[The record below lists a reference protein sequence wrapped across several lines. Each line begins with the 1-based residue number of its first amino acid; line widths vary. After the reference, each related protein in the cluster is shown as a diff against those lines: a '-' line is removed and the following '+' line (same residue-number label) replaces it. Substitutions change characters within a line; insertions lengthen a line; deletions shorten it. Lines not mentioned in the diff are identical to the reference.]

1 VDKGVSK
8 VAAKENELAAVNAKR
23 KPLKIVLLLFVFL
36 VAGSVFARLVQLYWP
51 SIKHQLYTSEALY
64 QTSNPELQA
73 LFSQEVEQK
82 SVVRLGWQDLLPE
95 QEEATL
101 RRYQSGNDTS
111 DLSPTQIGTVQSI
124 TNQLLL
130 SIQASSDEN
139 YISALHS
146 TNIVHTILGKAIS
159 ISGFIVP
166 IEVNEDRTLQSFF
179 VVPYYGA
186 CIHFPPPPPNQII
199 FVQLPDGFA
208 HHNLADA
215 FTLTGILEPGMFE
228 DPLGT
233 SAYILNV
240 YDIEAYHGQPDDFRA
255 H

>member
-1 VDKGVSK
+1 VSK
-8 VAAKENELAAVNAKR
+8 VTAKDKRQAAINAKR
-23 KPLKIVLLLFVFL
+23 KPLKTVLLLLLFL

-51 SIKHQLYTSEALY
+51 SIKHQFTTSEALY
-64 QTSNPELQA
+64 QTSTPKLQA
-73 LFSQEVEQK
+73 LFSQEIEQK
-82 SVVRLGWQDLLPE
+82 SVLRLSWQDLLPE

-101 RRYQSGNDTS
+101 RQYQSGNAAS
-111 DLSPTQIGTVQSI
+111 ELSPAQIGTVQSI

-139 YISALHS
+139 YKSALHS
-146 TNIVHTILGKAIS
+146 TNIVQTVLGKAIS

-215 FTLTGILEPGMFE
+215 FTLTGILEQGMFE

-233 SAYILNV
+233 SAYTLNV
-240 YDIEAYHGQPDDFRA
+240 YDIKAYHGQPDDFRA

>member
-1 VDKGVSK
+1 MSK
-8 VAAKENELAAVNAKR
+8 VTAKDKRQAAINAKR
-23 KPLKIVLLLFVFL
+23 KPLKTVLLLLLFL

-51 SIKHQLYTSEALY
+51 SIKHQFTTSEALY
-64 QTSNPELQA
+64 QTSTPKLQA

-82 SVVRLGWQDLLPE
+82 SVLRLGWQDLLPE

-101 RRYQSGNDTS
+101 RQYQSGNAAS
-111 DLSPTQIGTVQSI
+111 ELSPAQIGTVQSI

-139 YISALHS
+139 YKSALHS
-146 TNIVHTILGKAIS
+146 TNIVQTVLGKAIS

-166 IEVNEDRTLQSFF
+166 IAVNEDRTLQSFF

-215 FTLTGILEPGMFE
+215 FTLTGILEQGMFE

-233 SAYILNV
+233 SAYTLNV
-240 YDIEAYHGQPDDFRA
+240 YDIKAYHGQPDDFRA

>member
-1 VDKGVSK
+1 MSK
-8 VAAKENELAAVNAKR
+8 VTAKDKRQAAINAKR
-23 KPLKIVLLLFVFL
+23 KPLKTVLLLLLFL

-51 SIKHQLYTSEALY
+51 SIKHQFTTSEALY
-64 QTSNPELQA
+64 QTSTPKLQA
-73 LFSQEVEQK
+73 LFSQEIEQK
-82 SVVRLGWQDLLPE
+82 SVVRLSWQDLLPE

-101 RRYQSGNDTS
+101 RQYQSGNAAS
-111 DLSPTQIGTVQSI
+111 ELSPAQIGTVQSI

-139 YISALHS
+139 YKSALHS
-146 TNIVHTILGKAIS
+146 TNIVQTVLGKAIS

-215 FTLTGILEPGMFE
+215 FTLTGILEQGMFE

-233 SAYILNV
+233 SAYTLNV
-240 YDIEAYHGQPDDFRA
+240 YDIKAYHGQPDDFRA

>member
-8 VAAKENELAAVNAKR
+8 VTAKDKRQAAINAKR
-23 KPLKIVLLLFVFL
+23 KPLKTVLLLLLFL

-51 SIKHQLYTSEALY
+51 SIKHQFTTSEALY
-64 QTSNPELQA
+64 QTSTPRLQA

-82 SVVRLGWQDLLPE
+82 SVLRLGWQDLLPE

-101 RRYQSGNDTS
+101 RQYQSGNAAS
-111 DLSPTQIGTVQSI
+111 ELSPAQIGTVQSI

-139 YISALHS
+139 YKSALHS
-146 TNIVHTILGKAIS
+146 TNIVQTVLGKAIS

-215 FTLTGILEPGMFE
+215 FTLTGILEQGMFE

-233 SAYILNV
+233 SAYTLNV
-240 YDIEAYHGQPDDFRA
+240 YDIKAYHGQPDDFRA

>member
-1 VDKGVSK
+1 MSK
-8 VAAKENELAAVNAKR
+8 VAAKEKELAAVNAKR

-36 VAGSVFARLVQLYWP
+36 VAGSVFTRLVQLYWP

-64 QTSNPELQA
+64 QTNNPELQA

-82 SVVRLGWQDLLPE
+82 SVMRLGWQDLLPE

-101 RRYQSGNDTS
+101 RQYQSGNDTS

-186 CIHFPPPPPNQII
+186 CIH
-199 FVQLPDGFA
+199 LPL
-208 HHNLADA
+208 HHPIKLFLYNCPMDLPI
-215 FTLTGILEPGMFE
+215 TI
-228 DPLGT
+228 
-233 SAYILNV
+233 
-240 YDIEAYHGQPDDFRA
+240 
-255 H
+255 

>member
-1 VDKGVSK
+1 MDKVVSS
-8 VAAKENELAAVNAKR
+8 AGAKEKEQTAINAKR
-23 KPLKIVLLLFVFL
+23 KLLKTVLVVLVFL
-36 VAGSVFARLVQLYWP
+36 VAGSVFTRLVQLYWP
-51 SIKHQLYTSEALY
+51 SIKHQFSTSQALY
-64 QTSNPELQA
+64 QTSNPELQT
-73 LFSQEVEQK
+73 LFSQEIEQK

-101 RRYQSGNDTS
+101 RQYQSGNAAS
-111 DLSPTQIGTVQSI
+111 ESSPAQIGTVQSI

-139 YISALHS
+139 YKSALHS
-146 TNIVHTILGKAIS
+146 TNIVQTVLGKAIS

-215 FTLTGILEPGMFE
+215 FTLTGILEQGMFE

>member
-1 VDKGVSK
+1 MSK
-8 VAAKENELAAVNAKR
+8 VTAKDKRQAAINAKR
-23 KPLKIVLLLFVFL
+23 KPLKTVLLLLLFL

-51 SIKHQLYTSEALY
+51 SIKHQFTTSEALY
-64 QTSNPELQA
+64 QTSTPKLQA
-73 LFSQEVEQK
+73 LFSQEIEQK
-82 SVVRLGWQDLLPE
+82 SVLRLSWQDLLPE

-101 RRYQSGNDTS
+101 RQYQSGNAAS
-111 DLSPTQIGTVQSI
+111 ELSPAQIGTVQSI

-139 YISALHS
+139 YKSALHS
-146 TNIVHTILGKAIS
+146 TNIVQTVLGKAIS

-215 FTLTGILEPGMFE
+215 FTLTGILEQGMFE

-233 SAYILNV
+233 SAYTLNV
-240 YDIEAYHGQPDDFRA
+240 YDIKAYHGQPDDFRA